1 MLSAHI
7 ITIMKQSFACK
18 KMIFMIK
25 KKHVNEALLIHES
38 FVQKYVFNDFSAE
51 PNTHART
58 KKKKNNKYIGTIMSP
73 SI

>member
-7 ITIMKQSFACK
+7 ITIMKQSSACK
-18 KMIFMIK
+18 NMIFMIK
-25 KKHVNEALLIHES
+25 KTHVNEALLIHES

-51 PNTHART
+51 PNSHAQKR
-58 KKKKNNKYIGTIMSP
+58 KKINKYISTIMSP